1 MADLCVLQSALDI
14 SAALL
19 AAGQLFM
26 DDSEDSDDSDNDAE
40 SERPGRPGHCKV
52 ATKALAGPKLWR
64 PRKTPAGGNL

>member
-40 SERPGRPGHCKV
+40 SE
-52 ATKALAGPKLWR
+52 L
-64 PRKTPAGGNL
+64 

>member
-19 AAGQLFM
+19 AAGKLFM

-40 SERPGRPGHCKV
+40 SERPGPGLGKV

-64 PRKTPAGGNL
+64 PRKTPTGGNL